1 MATCAI
7 STVTYETGAAY
18 NETTIL
24 EGGSGQRAGLIGE
37 MAFAQALAE
46 QRITYQH
53 LGGDKQHH
61 DFLIGDV
68 KVDVKAKQR
77 NVPPSYDYDAH
88 VTQSIKDADCRLYV
102 FVSVTN
108 GQPTLMGWCG
118 KDEFWSK
125 AKMVLEGEP
134 DERGKPERA
143 DAGKVKY
150 SSLREMESLWPFL
163 R

>member
-1 MATCAI
+1 
-7 STVTYETGAAY
+7 VTYETGAAY
-18 NETTIL
+18 NDTTIL
-24 EGGSGQRAGLIGE
+24 ENGSGQRAGLIGE
-37 MAFAQALAE
+37 MAFAHALAE
-46 QRITYQH
+46 QRVTYQH

-61 DFLIGDV
+61 DFLVGDV

-88 VTQSIKDADCRLYV
+88 VTASIKDADCRLYV

-125 AKMVLEGEP
+125 ARIVQEGEL

-143 DAGKVKY
+143 DAGKLKY
-150 SSLREMESLWPFL
+150 SALRNMDELWPL
-163 R
+163 IR